1 MLNLDCKVVLEE
13 FESKVEPLRILTG
26 VGKFPPAGG
35 IAQSSIVDLAGGVC
49 KANGP
54 GVVGE
59 SDGAVEFHE
68 GDVVVEQGVVIVRM
82 DDDLG
87 HCAVHFVS
95 IRPTLSLSSKVDSP
109 G

>member
-1 MLNLDCKVVLEE
+1 MLILDCKVILEG
-13 FESKVEPLRILTG
+13 FESKVELFRILTS

-35 IAQSSIVDLAGGVC
+35 IAQSSIVDLAGGIC

-68 GDVVVEQGVVIVRM
+68 GDIVVEQGVIIVRM
-82 DDDLG
+82 EDDLG

-95 IRPTLSLSSKVDSP
+95 IRPTLGLSSKVDSP